1 MLAHP
6 GRILTARPAAT
17 KRCRRRL
24 CPAFTQPGHRV
35 IMAGMS
41 QDILFPLEKVKVK
54 TLKASFTEQRD
65 KPELN
70 DYDTFVKLCNQL
82 ISVMAPEVTCA
93 QLEASLEALQR
104 VLTGR
109 LMISYPPTQ
118 SCFRIQAFLH
128 TISGSGIHPANNFPP
143 SRLSV

>member
-1 MLAHP
+1 
-6 GRILTARPAAT
+6 
-17 KRCRRRL
+17 
-24 CPAFTQPGHRV
+24 
-35 IMAGMS
+35 MAGMS

-93 QLEASLEALQR
+93 KPPFVPESARSRPRNWGTITRSLR
-104 VLTGR
+104 CR
-109 LMISYPPTQ
+109 LAREDAHREVSISLGG
-118 SCFRIQAFLH
+118 CFI
-128 TISGSGIHPANNFPP
+128 
-143 SRLSV
+143 